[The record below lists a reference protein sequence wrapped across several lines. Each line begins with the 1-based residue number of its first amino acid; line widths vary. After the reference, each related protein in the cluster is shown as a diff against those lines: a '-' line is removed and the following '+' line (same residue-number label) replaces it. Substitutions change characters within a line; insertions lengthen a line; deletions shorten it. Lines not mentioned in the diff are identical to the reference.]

1 MDTTDPHPTPV
12 RPDASYPTPPIGL
25 AFRSQRIDP
34 PPDRLITPS
43 VSFQESDT
51 LSRLFREQYTPLLRF
66 CRMRIRQS
74 ADAEDL
80 VQEAFLAVARAYP
93 DKNAEELKPLLF
105 TAVRNFSTNYLKS
118 GRYRASRQT
127 TEMTEYAGTLACP
140 RTPTPEHLMACRQ
153 QLEAVDQAIAKLSE
167 RARTALLLHRHE
179 GMTYQEVADQLGVSP
194 TTVKTDIA
202 GAIAAIARVLVRAE
216 TPSLRMAPPSRTRPS
231 GRWPSD

>member
-1 MDTTDPHPTPV
+1 MDTADPHPTP
-12 RPDASYPTPPIGL
+12 ASPTAAYPSPPIGL
-25 AFRSQRIDP
+25 AFRSRRALP
-34 PPDRLITPS
+34 PPRDAGAQAAAP
-43 VSFQESDT
+43 EGPAT
-51 LSRLFREQYTPLLRF
+51 LSRLFREQYAPLLRF

-74 ADAEDL
+74 ADAEDI

-93 DKNAEELKPLLF
+93 DKSAEELKPLLF

-140 RTPTPEHLMACRQ
+140 RTPTPEHLMVSRQ
-153 QLEAVDQAIAKLSE
+153 QLEAADQAIAKLPE
-167 RARTALLLHRHE
+167 RARAALLLHRQE

-202 GAIAAIARVLVRAE
+202 GAVAAIARVLARAE
-216 TPSLRMAPPSRTRPS
+216 TPALRTTSPCRTGPSTRS
-231 GRWPSD
+231 PSD